1 MNKNFPKKG
10 EIYWI
15 DLEPAKGAETKKI
28 RPCLIVSC
36 DIGNEYSPLVM
47 VAPITR
53 TAQKIYPFEVGFSVK
68 NKKCK
73 VMLNQTRALDKS
85 RLGEK
90 IETAPK
96 EIMLLVDKAIK
107 IVFGI

>member
-36 DIGNEYSPLVM
+36 DIGNEHSPLVM
-47 VAPITR
+47 VAPITSK
-53 TAQKIYPFEVGFSVK
+53 TQKIYPFEVGLSVK

-73 VMLNQTRALDKS
+73 VMLNQIRALDKS

-90 IETAPK
+90 IEIIPQ
-96 EIMLLVDKAIK
+96 EIILQVDKAIK
-107 IVFGI
+107 IVFGL